1 MPQYLLV
8 GNEWLNVDQI
18 VRVQVAAGS
27 GNSLTLTVVFSSGG
41 SLKLQGEA
49 AQQLLTYLGK
59 HRAE

>member
-1 MPQYLLV
+1 MPQYLLL
-8 GNEWLNVDQI
+8 GNEWFNVDMI
-18 VRVQVAAGS
+18 VRVQVAPGADR
-27 GNSLTLTVVFSSGG
+27 SLTLTVFFSSGN